1 MSQAAD
7 PVLTLFNI
15 HGQAVALR
23 DRADTF
29 TERSEALLLGVERA
43 TAQRLLG
50 EPLDLTELEALS
62 EATTAELYESHRLS
76 ERARRG
82 LRSLSPEAVSSACPP
97 RPVAPARVV
106 AALPT
111 LSDAAATL
119 RRALPRARLTT
130 LARDLTESLG
140 QLALIATNRTVTQGD
155 LSALRAVFARLDGL
169 PQALSGA
176 RERIGV
182 ALAEL
187 DEG

>member
-1 MSQAAD
+1 M
-7 PVLTLFNI
+7 
-15 HGQAVALR
+15 
-23 DRADTF
+23 
-29 TERSEALLLGVERA
+29 
-43 TAQRLLG
+43 
-50 EPLDLTELEALS
+50 
-62 EATTAELYESHRLS
+62 
-76 ERARRG
+76 
-82 LRSLSPEAVSSACPP
+82 
-97 RPVAPARVV
+97 